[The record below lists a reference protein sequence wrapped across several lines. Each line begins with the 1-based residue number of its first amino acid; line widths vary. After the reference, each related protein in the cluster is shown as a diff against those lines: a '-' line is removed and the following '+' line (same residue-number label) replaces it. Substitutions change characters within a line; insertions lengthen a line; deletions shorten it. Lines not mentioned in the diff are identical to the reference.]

1 MDEREQNKMPE
12 NIISNSGI
20 SEKQRQ
26 PAKRPPPLKMPL
38 RMPSIMEIPEDM
50 IEWHGILLPIK
61 DVASPITPSHWS
73 VRIENPMIQ
82 HIYNL
87 CMAALALSRNYDVR
101 WTDMRPVEF
110 LPNVYLGSYYDIY
123 NFEHSVRVSILEDF
137 SLLNL
142 FADKTDTNIEDKLE
156 IHAKDDGETNIM
168 QHFEKVK
175 DFLDKQSADEIKF
188 IHCVAGMNRSAT
200 LATAYY
206 IYKTGR
212 PLIEAIQYMVTLR
225 PIILRNENFI
235 KQLVVWAYDN
245 GFAKI
250 D

>member
-1 MDEREQNKMPE
+1 MDEQQHNKRPDTPE
-12 NIISNSGI
+12 SSTLNQ
-20 SEKQRQ
+20 KQV
-26 PAKRPPPLKMPL
+26 AKRPPPLKMPQ
-38 RMPSIMEIPEDM
+38 RMPSIMEISEDM
-50 IEWHGILLPIK
+50 IEWHGILLPIE
-61 DVASPITPSHWS
+61 DVISPLTPSHWS
-73 VRIENPMIQ
+73 IRIENPIIQ
-82 HIYNL
+82 NIYNL
-87 CMAALALSRNYDVR
+87 CMATLAISRNYGVR
-101 WTDMRPVEF
+101 WTDMLPVEF

-137 SLLNL
+137 SLLNMGTEKID
-142 FADKTDTNIEDKLE
+142 ANIEDKLE
-156 IHAKDDGETNIM
+156 IHAKDDTGTDIM

-175 DFLDKQSADEIKF
+175 DFLDKQSDDEIKF

-212 PLIEAIQYMVTLR
+212 NLIEAIQYMVALR

-245 GFAKI
+245 GFAQI
-250 D
+250 E